1 MTADLECVRAIARK
15 LHAHYDIEPEIVFVD
30 GARRKV
36 GFHVR
41 LWGVHA
47 KGARVL
53 PGCSRCREI
62 EEELKRIGEFV
73 VPREERPTRLEFDP
87 FRPALYD
94 SRVVPDADEVVL
106 SIRLVHR
113 EGYEQPVD
121 ACEER
126 CLKEI
131 VARCR
136 ELGIP
141 ER

>member
-1 MTADLECVRAIARK
+1 M
-15 LHAHYDIEPEIVFVD
+15 
-30 GARRKV
+30 

-47 KGARVL
+47 KGVRAM
-53 PGCSRCREI
+53 PGCPRCREI
-62 EEELKRIGEFV
+62 EQELRRI
-73 VPREERPTRLEFDP
+73 
-87 FRPALYD
+87 
-94 SRVVPDADEVVL
+94 ADEVAL
-106 SIRLVHR
+106 SVRLVHR

-121 ACEER
+121 SCEER

-131 VARCR
+131 VARLR